1 MSKMRDGISG
11 AFGGGGGEKESEK
24 RSGSGTKKSLLK
36 IVWSTMLVYPF
47 PFLPILSF
55 HFFEK
60 S

>member
-11 AFGGGGGEKESEK
+11 AFGGGGGKESEK

-36 IVWSTMLVYPF
+36 IVGSTVFVYPF
-47 PFLPILSF
+47 LFCEFSLF
-55 HFFEK
+55 FFEK

>member
-11 AFGGGGGEKESEK
+11 AFGGGGGGKESEK

-36 IVWSTMLVYPF
+36 IVWSTMFVYPF

-55 HFFEK
+55 LFFEK